1 MLHKGSSEWNMN
13 PQINTGNHYY
23 YRRKALLLGWR
34 QEETDTAFAKLESPS
49 QPNNA
54 KSTHNTYVYV
64 QHTLL
69 YIRQISNTNSAVF
82 QSYYSD
88 FLWHLITPNR
98 ITITITV
105 SQYISV
111 IYNKIIFSF
120 IWTTILD
127 WNLIIERIC
136 TICICV
142 YI

>member
-1 MLHKGSSEWNMN
+1 MN

-34 QEETDTAFAKLESPS
+34 QKETDTVFTKLESLN
-49 QPNNA
+49 QLNNA
-54 KSTHNTYVYV
+54 KSTHNAYVYV
-64 QHTLL
+64 QHPLL
-69 YIRQISNTNSAVF
+69 YVKPLSNTNSVVF
-82 QSYYSD
+82 QSCYSD
-88 FLWHLITPNR
+88 FLWHLIIQLTTTNR

-105 SQYISV
+105 SQYTSASV

-120 IWTTILD
+120 MWTTKPD
-127 WNLIIERIC
+127 WNLIIESIC